1 MMNPFIRLGSLL
13 IGKTTKEL
21 ILGLY
26 SMIKVLHKIGQVQS
40 LTGLALYLK
49 ASSTY
54 LMKAWSLDPL
64 LDQKAFGPVV
74 GLNHKG
80 IPLWIP
86 HALRIKI
93 SQRNL
98 GIFRVVMT
106 LCNLYRV
113 LPFQG
118 TLKLTTITNS
128 REGSTPQEMLDF
140 ISEKFVPRVITVVP
154 FPSRLAWSPTPLRT
168 KGPGA
173 EKGRN
178 TMSGFGM
185 ALRAIF
191 ETSMASHFLQYAKS
205 VGLSNQ
211 LNNLSII
218 WKGTREHCPIGPIGK
233 LAFKQE
239 PGKVRVFAMVDCI
252 TQWFLQPLHKY
263 LFTILA
269 VIKQDATFDQ
279 DKGIRLVSKSLKS
292 KSDKSVFSFDLSAA
306 TDRLP
311 LDIQIHILN
320 SIRDGLG
327 SSWGSILTD
336 RDYILPKFSGYP
348 KNSSVR
354 YAVGQPMGALS
365 SWAMLALTH
374 HMIVQFSWASLGKNT
389 WFTEYMVLGD
399 DIVIYNTEVAK
410 KYHETMSLLGVGISP
425 TKSLSSKFGVF
436 EFAKRLVGP
445 EGPAQGLP
453 LAEFA
458 AAAFNLNVLF
468 QAFRGKS
475 LNPPISLFMRFLG
488 FGYKVLGKLGVQL
501 GDLRKRSGLMEMVAY
516 APNLTNKS
524 LSKWSQFYELISPM
538 DLYPLIEVL
547 TYKVYSL
554 VPPLIETSR
563 WNMWRV
569 LFPQFS
575 ENLIISLDRST
586 SLNLEMM
593 FSNMIDRRINL
604 YNEKYKTFVDS
615 INRTELDTSSWTSL
629 DKLVSLMETAPTS
642 VKEFTPDMDEVGE
655 LFSLSDDTLMG
666 VSLTLSLPIS
676 VMIKAKSLQI
686 ESIKWS
692 PPIEIDTSAEDWDI
706 QILD

>member
-1 MMNPFIRLGSLL
+1 
-13 IGKTTKEL
+13 
-21 ILGLY
+21 
-26 SMIKVLHKIGQVQS
+26 
-40 LTGLALYLK
+40 
-49 ASSTY
+49 
-54 LMKAWSLDPL
+54 
-64 LDQKAFGPVV
+64 
-74 GLNHKG
+74 
-80 IPLWIP
+80 
-86 HALRIKI
+86 
-93 SQRNL
+93 
-98 GIFRVVMT
+98 
-106 LCNLYRV
+106 
-113 LPFQG
+113 
-118 TLKLTTITNS
+118 
-128 REGSTPQEMLDF
+128 
-140 ISEKFVPRVITVVP
+140 
-154 FPSRLAWSPTPLRT
+154 
-168 KGPGA
+168 
-173 EKGRN
+173 
-178 TMSGFGM
+178 
-185 ALRAIF
+185 
-191 ETSMASHFLQYAKS
+191 
-205 VGLSNQ
+205 
-211 LNNLSII
+211 
-218 WKGTREHCPIGPIGK
+218 
-233 LAFKQE
+233 
-239 PGKVRVFAMVDCI
+239 
-252 TQWFLQPLHKY
+252 
-263 LFTILA
+263 
-269 VIKQDATFDQ
+269 
-279 DKGIRLVSKSLKS
+279 
-292 KSDKSVFSFDLSAA
+292 
-306 TDRLP
+306 
-311 LDIQIHILN
+311 
-320 SIRDGLG
+320 
-327 SSWGSILTD
+327 
-336 RDYILPKFSGYP
+336 
-348 KNSSVR
+348 
-354 YAVGQPMGALS
+354 
-365 SWAMLALTH
+365 
-374 HMIVQFSWASLGKNT
+374 
-389 WFTEYMVLGD
+389 MVLGD

-692 PPIEIDTSAEDWDI
+692 PPIEIDTSAED
-706 QILD
+706 